1 MSYTRREFLA
11 SMVGASS
18 FLSLAPA
25 FPAFLPRAA
34 AAAAEQDRS
43 DDRAL
48 VVLQLSGGNDGLNSV
63 VPYADDAYG
72 RNRHTLRL
80 TAAQVLRIDDY
91 LGLHPDLK
99 GFQRLLGDGQMTVV
113 QGVGYPHNN
122 RDHDAAMREWHTAR
136 PGSPLCPTGWIG
148 RAADALVA
156 EAPTEIPAAFVGPIA
171 APFALNAQ
179 TAIVPAIRAPDRL
192 TRTTPRGGRGASA
205 PDETAA
211 APRLGQA
218 DHPLARY
225 AADAER
231 AGQILAER
239 VETVL
244 ATSAE
249 GGEDYPRYALAQQL
263 RMVAQL
269 LRAEVGIRVYFV
281 ELGGGG
287 IGGFDNH
294 ANQRDNHAALLREMS
309 ASIAAFIT
317 ALEREKLLSRVL
329 VMTFSEFGRTVSE
342 NGRRGTD
349 HGAAAPVFLA
359 GGRVRGGLFGPHPRL
374 TDLDQDGL
382 KFGVDYRSLYATLL
396 HRWLGLDP
404 RTILGENYAMI
415 DVIA

>member
-1 MSYTRREFLA
+1 MSYTRREFLT
-11 SMVGASS
+11 SMIGASS
-18 FLSLAPA
+18 FLSLAPT

-34 AAAAEQDRS
+34 AAAAEQDGA
-43 DDRAL
+43 DGRAL

-80 TAAQVLRIDDY
+80 TAPQVLRIDDY
-91 LGLHPDLK
+91 LGLHPELK
-99 GFQRLLGDGQMTVV
+99 DFHRLLSDGQLTVV

-122 RDHDAAMREWHTAR
+122 RDHDAAMREWHTGR
-136 PGSPLCPTGWIG
+136 PGEPLCPTGWIG
-148 RAADALVA
+148 RAADVLVA
-156 EAPTEIPAAFVGPIA
+156 QAPAELPAVFVGPIA

-179 TAIVPAIRAPDRL
+179 TAILPAIRTPQQL
-192 TRTTPRGGRGASA
+192 TRTTSWGPRDASA
-205 PDETAA
+205 PDDATVATQLA
-211 APRLGQA
+211 HA
-218 DHPLARY
+218 DHPLARF
-225 AADAER
+225 AADASR
-231 AGQILAER
+231 AAQVLAGR

-244 ATSAE
+244 AAGSETTA
-249 GGEDYPRYALAQQL
+249 DYPHYTLAQQL

-309 ASIAAFIT
+309 ASMAAFV
-317 ALEREKLLSRVL
+317 RELQRDNLLSRVL
-329 VMTFSEFGRTVSE
+329 LMTFSEFGRTVTE

-359 GGRVRGGLFGPHPRL
+359 GGGVQGGLFGPHPSL
-374 TDLDQDGL
+374 TDLDQDAL
-382 KFGVDYRSLYATLL
+382 KFSVDYRSLYATLL

-404 RTILGENYAMI
+404 VAILGQNYAMI